1 MKNIKLLN
9 IIEHLSHNWIKNS
22 IHLRR
27 PLQFLQIIA
36 STNAITD
43 SLIHFVST
51 YHDTETKLPV
61 LQSFEVNNDFPNS
74 EEVASEFQA
83 SHLIPSTFLSEPP
96 PLAYFPIKKVT
107 RTEPPPLILIQKCST
122 LPINSN

>member
-1 MKNIKLLN
+1 MKNIQLLN

-61 LQSFEVNNDFPNS
+61 LQSFDVINDLPAS
-74 EEVASEFQA
+74 EEVTSESQA
-83 SHLIPSTFLSEPP
+83 SHLVSPAFLSEPP

-107 RTEPPPLILIQKCST
+107 RTEPPPLILIQKCTT